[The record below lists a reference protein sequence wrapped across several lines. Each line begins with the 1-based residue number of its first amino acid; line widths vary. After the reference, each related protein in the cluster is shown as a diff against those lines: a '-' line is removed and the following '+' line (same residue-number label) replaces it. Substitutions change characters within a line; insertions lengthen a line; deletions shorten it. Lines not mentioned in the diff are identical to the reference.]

1 MSFRTGRLIV
11 FLTALGCVTFA
22 RAAQSQG
29 YGYASPPSRGS
40 DRAANSSITEA
51 NIVYIL
57 DQANAADS
65 ARGRLAATKGTSA
78 DVKQFGRLMAGEHHA
93 LRAEGAQLAK
103 QLGVTQQ
110 APPDDKSVSQAR
122 TELAKLKAMS
132 RGKRWDKSYIDYEVN
147 YHQGILQGAGGLL
160 DAAQNQQLKDLL
172 KQSGAVVQK
181 HLDLAKTIQQKLG
194 S

>member
-1 MSFRTGRLIV
+1 MSKHAIV
-11 FLTALGCVTFA
+11 LSTVLLTCVL
-22 RAAQSQG
+22 AA
-29 YGYASPPSRGS
+29 AS
-40 DRAANSSITEA
+40 AATTAITDA

-65 ARGRLAATKGTSA
+65 ARGHLAATKGTST
-78 DVKQFGRLMAGEHHA
+78 DVRQFGKLMAGEHHA
-93 LRAEGAQLAK
+93 LRGEGIRLAK
-103 QLGVTQQ
+103 KLGVAQQ

-122 TELAKLKAMS
+122 TEMAKLKAMH
-132 RGKRWDKSYIDYEVN
+132 RGKNWDKNYIAYEVN

-172 KQSGAVVQK
+172 KESGAVVQK
-181 HLDLAKTIQQKLG
+181 HLDLAKQIQQKLG